1 MYICFILIK
10 TKLAMQK
17 ITTTI
22 PKIKQL
28 KKGKNSK
35 SILLGLAL
43 TLFGL
48 NVTNAQLTATGQFR
62 PRTEFRDGFT
72 TLQTKGAETAAFTS
86 QRTRLNVGFAGYRYK
101 FFVALQDVR
110 VWGQD
115 ASTINRVTTAEN
127 NGVQLHEAWGEI
139 LLNDTISDIQNI
151 SLKIG
156 RQEIAYDD
164 QKVMG
169 ALDWLQQARYH
180 DAVVLKF
187 NNKGWTADFG
197 AAFNQNKE
205 LLAGTIYNGVP
216 PTTAGYPAGTN
227 GLGTNYKSMEY
238 LYVAKKFFFGDISF
252 LFLSD
257 NFNKYTNVTSGTP
270 PVVTKVNEKG
280 IWTRNTTGFYYNV
293 NPTRKLKL
301 EGSVYYQFGHDKN
314 GRSLNSNLASITSTL
329 QVGRKLFIGP
339 GIDYLSGNDGTKAVT
354 ATSENN
360 QFDPLYGTPHK
371 FWGSM
376 DYFYVSSGFGTQ
388 GLLNYFL
395 KAKYNLKDNLTL
407 FADIHCF
414 EAGNKLSNGAGG
426 TQTSYLGT
434 ELDLKMSYNMTK
446 MINIEAGYSVMQAT
460 NSMASAQVKNV
471 ANANL
476 TPQWAYVMVN
486 IKPNFLNKK

>member
-1 MYICFILIK
+1 M
-10 TKLAMQK
+10 MQK
-17 ITTTI
+17 STTTI
-22 PKIKQL
+22 LKL
-28 KKGKNSK
+28 EAFKKGSISK
-35 SILLGLAL
+35 SILLGVA
-43 TLFGL
+43 TTFFGL
-48 NVTNAQLTATGQFR
+48 TAVQAQLTATGQFR
-62 PRTEFRDGFT
+62 PRTEFRDGYS
-72 TLQTKGAETAAFTS
+72 TLQTKGAEAAAFTS
-86 QRTRLNVGFAGYRYK
+86 QRTRLNVGFSGYRYK
-101 FFVALQDVR
+101 FFVAVQDVR

-115 ASTINRVTTAEN
+115 ASTINRNTTAEN

-139 LLNDTISDIQNI
+139 TLNDTISSIQNFSI
-151 SLKIG
+151 KVG

-169 ALDWLQQARYH
+169 GLDWLQQARYH
-180 DAVVLKF
+180 DAVVVKF
-187 NNKGWTADFG
+187 ANKGWTADFG

-216 PTTAGYPAGTN
+216 VAGAGYPAGTN

-270 PVVTKVNEKG
+270 AVVTKVNEQG
-280 IWTRNTTGFYYNV
+280 IWTRNTAGFYYNI

-301 EGSVYYQFGHDKN
+301 EGSLYHQFGHDKN
-314 GRSLNSNLASITSTL
+314 GRSLNGNLASITTTL

-339 GIDYLSGNDGTKAVT
+339 GIDYLSGNDGTESLT
-354 ATSENN
+354 ATSDNN

-371 FWGSM
+371 FWGYM
-376 DYFYVSSGFGTQ
+376 DYFYVSNGFGTQ

-407 FADIHCF
+407 FADLHAF

-446 MINIEAGYSVMQAT
+446 MINIEAGYSIMKAT

-476 TPQWAYVMVN
+476 TPQWAYIMLN